1 MPQNI
6 RRDLYQIENTKGVIG
21 MSLDY
26 LNNCEWYDE
35 HYSKIIYEDEEIFV
49 LQRGEQI
56 TVINKADVSQER

>member
-1 MPQNI
+1 
-6 RRDLYQIENTKGVIG
+6 